1 MKIGI
6 ELDPEVVSNIV
17 YEDLMLT
24 RECFMEDLEADRPG
38 VFSCNPAYD
47 KAQII
52 KHIEALDI
60 VLSWYQPPV

>member
-1 MKIGI
+1 MQVQIQ
-6 ELDPEVVSNIV
+6 LDQEQVCNMV
-17 YEDLMLT
+17 YEDLLLT
-24 RECFMEDLEADRPG
+24 RHLFMEDLEADCPG

-60 VLSWYQPPV
+60 VLSYYQPLA